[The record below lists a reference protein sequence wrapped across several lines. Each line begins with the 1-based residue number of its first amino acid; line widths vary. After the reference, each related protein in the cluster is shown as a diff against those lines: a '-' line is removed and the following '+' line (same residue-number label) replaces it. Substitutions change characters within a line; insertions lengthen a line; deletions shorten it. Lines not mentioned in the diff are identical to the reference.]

1 MTEIFHSYRK
11 NAWSFREI
19 SYLLDTFIEAATEA
33 QASCTKFCIGDEV
46 LDSFKKKCACWNI
59 RSQRSLDNIRDKL
72 KNLKILAA
80 KFLTLNSSSVCPYET
95 EKYRNFFEKEG
106 VFEKLEFIQV
116 DIYSPLL
123 KKFMNLL
130 KIKNE
135 IKKYQQT
142 KNQRGKDEFLIHTR
156 DKKIKVVTK
165 Y

>member
-1 MTEIFHSYRK
+1 M
-11 NAWSFREI
+11 
-19 SYLLDTFIEAATEA
+19 
-33 QASCTKFCIGDEV
+33 
-46 LDSFKKKCACWNI
+46 
-59 RSQRSLDNIRDKL
+59 

-116 DIYSPLL
+116 DIYSPLS